1 MENKK
6 VKCCASKRHSCFLIW
21 LLLLFSKSNNVCCFL
36 QQQVLRLLV
45 NLSCNANNLDGLLEF
60 KVCEPEFPNIYKKQ
74 NIKVEATIFQDFS
87 FPSSCSNLSFNPGNK
102 GESVPENITCKNTII
117 VRILST
123 RLPSV
128 PLLTIRL
135 GIRLLHFL
143 H

>member
-1 MENKK
+1 MF
-6 VKCCASKRHSCFLIW
+6 V
-21 LLLLFSKSNNVCCFL
+21 VFL